1 MTDNEIRQT
10 FWLTLANAF
19 MPPQRPEVAN
29 AFRTMLADDLDE
41 LGAAIGIEAWQ
52 ELADFRHNVGR
63 IRDDQ
68 ELLVDYSHL
77 FLQPPIPA
85 KLNLGIYVDGALNG
99 PCLDVLENA
108 YRLIGIAKRDTL
120 KDLPD
125 HLVVQMETLAVLF
138 GEAEAAMSPGQFA
151 NLCLVGALP
160 RLAVAI
166 GNESPE
172 SPYAPLAAIAAKAIA
187 ELAEAPDKKTLHR
200 RRHAKRRADTSL
212 GIWRHCKTCGKPFA
226 REKEIGIMAKA
237 LSEAGL
243 PTEHLDRCP
252 DCRDVVQGYFNL
264 ETAVDR
270 AS

>member
-41 LGAAIGIEAWQ
+41 LSAAIGLEARQ
-52 ELADFRHNVGR
+52 ELADFRHNVER

-99 PCLDVLENA
+99 PCLDILENA
-108 YRLIGIAKRDTL
+108 YRLIGIAKRETL

-125 HLVVQMETLAVLF
+125 HLAVQLETLAVLF
-138 GEAEAAMSPGQFA
+138 WEPEPAMPPEQFA

-160 RLAVAI
+160 RLAKAI
-166 GNESPE
+166 ITESPE
-172 SPYAPLAAIAAKAIA
+172 SPYAPLARIAAKAIA
-187 ELAEAPDKKTLHR
+187 ELTVEPDKQTVHR
-200 RRHAKRRADTSL
+200 RRHAERRADTSL
-212 GIWRHCKTCGKPFA
+212 GIWRHCKVCGKPFA
-226 REKEIGIMAKA
+226 REKEIAIMTKA
-237 LSEAGL
+237 LAQAGL
-243 PTEHLDRCP
+243 PAEHLDHCP
-252 DCRDVVQGYFNL
+252 DCRDVMRGYF
-264 ETAVDR
+264 R
-270 AS
+270 RSIS

>member
-1 MTDNEIRQT
+1 MNDRETQQT

-19 MPPQRPEVAN
+19 MPPQRPETAE
-29 AFRTMLADDLDE
+29 AFRTLLAEDLEE
-41 LGAAIGIEAWQ
+41 LCAALNIDAQ
-52 ELADFRHNVGR
+52 PELADFRHHVGQL
-63 IRDDQ
+63 RDNQ

-108 YRLIGIAKRDTL
+108 YRLVGIAKRETL

-125 HLVVQMETLAVLF
+125 HLAVQMETLAVLF
-138 GEAEAAMSPGQFA
+138 GAAVPAMPPEQFA

-160 RLAVAI
+160 RLAAAI
-166 GNESPE
+166 SNESPE
-172 SPYAPLAAIAAKAIA
+172 SPYAPLAGIAAKAIA
-187 ELAEAPDKKTLHR
+187 ELAQAPDKKTQHR
-200 RRHAKRRADTSL
+200 RRHTERRADTNL
-212 GIWRHCKTCGKPFA
+212 GVWRHCKTCGKPFA

-243 PTEHLDRCP
+243 SAEHLDRCP
-252 DCRDVVQGYFNL
+252 DCRDVMQGYFK
-264 ETAVDR
+264 R
-270 AS
+270 AIG